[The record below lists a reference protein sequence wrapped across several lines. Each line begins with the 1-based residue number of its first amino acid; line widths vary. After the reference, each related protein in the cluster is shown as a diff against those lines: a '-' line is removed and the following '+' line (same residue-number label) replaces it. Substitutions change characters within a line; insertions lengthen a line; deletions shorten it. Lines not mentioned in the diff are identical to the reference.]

1 MTSQTTRARI
11 VDAMLA
17 TLAAEGF
24 AGASARSI
32 ARTGGFNQAL
42 IFYHFGSIEN
52 LMVAAVQEFS
62 ERRLERYREALA
74 PVGSVAELIGA
85 LAKLYEQ
92 DVTAGRVAAVQEIV
106 AGASS
111 SPELRH
117 RVAELVDPW
126 TAFAGEVVRRLV
138 LGTALESLIPVE
150 EAAYAL
156 VAMYFGVET
165 LTHLDPDRSR
175 ASALFAQGFRLA
187 PIFDAI
193 LRPREDRDA

>member
-1 MTSQTTRARI
+1 MTSQATRARI
-11 VDAMLA
+11 VDAVLA

-42 IFYHFGSIEN
+42 IYYHFGSIEN
-52 LMVAAVQEFS
+52 LMVDALQEFS

-85 LAKLYEQ
+85 LADLYEQ
-92 DVTAGRVAAVQEIV
+92 DVASGRVAAVQEIV

-111 SPELRH
+111 SAELRR

-138 LGTALESLIPVE
+138 GGTALDPLIPLE

-156 VAMYFGVET
+156 VALYFGVET
-165 LTHLDPDRSR
+165 LAHLDPDRSR
-175 ASALFAQGFRLA
+175 ASALFEAGSRLA
-187 PIFDAI
+187 PIFDAV
-193 LRPREDRDA
+193 LGPRRDGDA